1 MTGRSWLPADTGG
14 GVAREEKTPMSRV
27 SDTRI
32 VGYEPLLSPAALLHE
47 LPLGEAQQETVARTR
62 AEVRAVLD
70 GTDDRLLVVT
80 RPCSVHDPNAALDY
94 PAPLARP

>member
-1 MTGRSWLPADTGG
+1 
-14 GVAREEKTPMSRV
+14 MSRV

-47 LPLGEAQQETVARTR
+47 LPLGEAQQETVERTR

-70 GTDDRLLVVT
+70 GADDRLLVVT
-80 RPCSVHDPNAALDY
+80 GPCSVHDPKAALDY
-94 PAPLARP
+94 AARLAEPAGAATPTTC